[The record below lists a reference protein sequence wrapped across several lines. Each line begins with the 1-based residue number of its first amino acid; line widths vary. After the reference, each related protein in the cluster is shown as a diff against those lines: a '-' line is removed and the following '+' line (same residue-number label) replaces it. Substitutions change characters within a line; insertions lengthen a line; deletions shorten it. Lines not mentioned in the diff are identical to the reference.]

1 MAQGA
6 GVTGVGN
13 IIVQI
18 QGDGNSVIA
27 GLPHL
32 VLTRRRGHSHRI
44 LTNNDSRKPREI
56 DVIRPFT
63 RSIDLVG
70 REAEL
75 EDLRAWLY
83 EGSAVKVRVLT
94 GPAGYGKTRLGVEL
108 VEEMAQQGWRAGF
121 LTRGELNR
129 FRGQQN
135 LADWDWNAP
144 VLAVV
149 DYASACTSLLHDWL
163 KELGDHPLLEPAR
176 DKSETPLRL
185 LLLERQGKRGHGWW
199 TQVFGRGSDAAVL
212 EQLVDPAA
220 PVHLK
225 PLNDVGHRRAI
236 LTRTLERLV
245 SDVRL
250 PAPGTDTNFDQR
262 LGALTWGG
270 VPLLLMS
277 AAATA
282 AREGFGNVLAMNA
295 DDLAFNIVETELDR
309 IRKVME
315 GQGVPAK
322 TIPLVEH
329 LTAVATLRQGLS
341 AEAVVDV
348 IKQESEK
355 LDYGLPTGA
364 ATLRDAFAVALPDGA
379 GGISVIEPDILGE
392 ALLLRVWG
400 ATNPD
405 VLGAI
410 ARAHASAPVAVT
422 KSVIRTCQDYV
433 IRGYSRPLDWLERI
447 RADSNDLNSLQ
458 ALSDAMPED
467 TLALRE
473 IACTLCERTVQ
484 GWRALAGSRLD
495 ISRLGLATSLV
506 ELSNRLSALG
516 RRERA
521 LERIVE
527 ATTLCRTAAVSQPDT
542 FRPHLA
548 TALNNL
554 SSRFSDLDQRD
565 LALEAITEAVEIR
578 RTLAADDPNAFQAE
592 LAAALNNLS
601 NCLSDLGQWKPA
613 LEMIEEATELYRTLS
628 TTSPGEFQPNLAA
641 SFHHLSNRLSDLDRH
656 EQALEASKEAT
667 QLYRALVT
675 TSPDAFQFQLANSL
689 NSLSHRLSSVGRLE
703 HALEASKEATE
714 LCNNLAVDYPDAF
727 NPKLGGFLSNL
738 SSCFANLGQLES
750 ALEASKKAT
759 KLYRDLAADE
769 PHTFR
774 PKLAGVLNNLSGCL
788 TAVDHREPALE
799 AAVEATDIC
808 RTLAKEHP
816 DVFRP
821 HLAGVLNNLSNCL
834 SKLSRSEDALEAIE
848 ESVEIAHTVA
858 AQQPGTFQPELA
870 EFLNNLSKCL
880 FALDRREPGL
890 VAIQKA
896 VKTMREPF
904 LKLPEAFAERMRTI
918 IRTYHTHCKSAQ
930 KQPDGVLLGPI
941 DEAFR
946 RLQVSPPDETA
957 GDKL

>member
-1 MAQGA
+1 M
-6 GVTGVGN
+6 
-13 IIVQI
+13 
-18 QGDGNSVIA
+18 
-27 GLPHL
+27 
-32 VLTRRRGHSHRI
+32 
-44 LTNNDSRKPREI
+44 
-56 DVIRPFT
+56 
-63 RSIDLVG
+63 
-70 REAEL
+70 
-75 EDLRAWLY
+75 RAWLC
-83 EGSAVKVRVLT
+83 ESSAVKVRVLT

-108 VEEMAQQGWRAGF
+108 VEEMSQQGWRAGF
-121 LTRGELNR
+121 LTRDELNR

-135 LADWDWNAP
+135 LADWGWNAP

-149 DYASACTSLLHDWL
+149 DYASACTKLLHDWL
-163 KELGDHPLLEPAR
+163 KELADHPFLEPGR
-176 DKSETPLRL
+176 DNCETPLRL
-185 LLLERQGKRGHGWW
+185 LLLERQAKRGHGWW

-262 LGALTWGG
+262 LAALTWGG

-295 DDLAFNIVETELDR
+295 DDLPFNVVETELDR

-315 GQGVPAK
+315 GQGVP
-322 TIPLVEH
+322 TETMPLVEH

-341 AEAVVDV
+341 AEAVVEA

-379 GGISVIEPDILGE
+379 GGIAAIEPDILGE
-392 ALLLRVWG
+392 ALLLRVWR
-400 ATNPD
+400 ATNAD

-410 ARAHASAPVAVT
+410 ARAHASDPVAVT

-433 IRGYSRPLDWLERI
+433 IRGHRRPLDWLERI

-495 ISRLGLATSLV
+495 ISRLCLATSLV

-516 RRERA
+516 QRVRAREA
-521 LERIVE
+521 AED
-527 ATTLCRTAAVSQPDT
+527 ATTLCRTAAVSQPDR

-554 SSRFSDLDQRD
+554 SSRLSDLDRRD
-565 LALEAITEAVEIR
+565 LALEAITEAVAIR
-578 RTLAADDPNAFQAE
+578 RTLAADDPDAFRAD
-592 LAAALNNLS
+592 LATALNNLS
-601 NCLSDLGQWKPA
+601 NCLSDLGQWEPA
-613 LEMIEEATELYRTLS
+613 LETIEEATTLYHTLAA
-628 TTSPGEFQPNLAA
+628 TSPGQFQASLAA
-641 SFHHLSNRLSDLDRH
+641 SLHHLSNRLSNLDRH
-656 EQALEASKEAT
+656 ERALEASKEAT
-667 QLYRALVT
+667 KLYRALFT
-675 TSPDAFQFQLANSL
+675 TSPDAFQFQLADSL

-714 LCNNLAVDYPDAF
+714 LCDNLAVDYPDAF
-727 NPKLGGFLSNL
+727 NPKLGAFLGNLSN
-738 SSCFANLGQLES
+738 CFANLDQLES

-759 KLYRDLAADE
+759 KLYRDMAAAE
-769 PHTFR
+769 PDTFR
-774 PKLAGVLNNLSGCL
+774 PMLAGTLNNLSACL
-788 TAVDHREPALE
+788 TAADHREPALE
-799 AAVEATDIC
+799 AAAEATDIC
-808 RTLAKEHP
+808 RILAREQSH
-816 DVFRP
+816 
-821 HLAGVLNNLSNCL
+821 N
-834 SKLSRSEDALEAIE
+834 SRVPS
-848 ESVEIAHTVA
+848 
-858 AQQPGTFQPELA
+858 
-870 EFLNNLSKCL
+870 
-880 FALDRREPGL
+880 
-890 VAIQKA
+890 
-896 VKTMREPF
+896 
-904 LKLPEAFAERMRTI
+904 
-918 IRTYHTHCKSAQ
+918 
-930 KQPDGVLLGPI
+930 
-941 DEAFR
+941 
-946 RLQVSPPDETA
+946 SPN
-957 GDKL
+957 